1 MPLLNTE
8 FFPVFLASKS
18 PRRKELLK
26 KIISH
31 FEVKS
36 SNINENL
43 NGGLPP
49 HEFAV
54 KLSQLKAQS
63 ISQNLADG
71 LVIGADSIVVL
82 KDTILGKPKDSADAT
97 DMLTKL
103 SGKTHQVITGF
114 SVLKSSGQRVISDHS
129 VTDVKFREL
138 TSYEIEKYIKD
149 NKPYDKAGAYGI
161 QEEAGL
167 FVEKI
172 NGCYFNV
179 MGLPITKL
187 YLILR
192 DMISL
197 D

>member
-8 FFPVFLASKS
+8 SFRVILASKS
-18 PRRKELLK
+18 PRRTELLK

-31 FEVKS
+31 FEVKI

-43 NGGLPP
+43 NGGLSPQQ
-49 HEFAV
+49 FAV

-63 ISQNLADG
+63 ISQNLDDG
-71 LVIGADSIVVL
+71 LIIGADSIVVL
-82 KDTILGKPKDSADAT
+82 NNTILGKPKDSAEAT
-97 DMLTKL
+97 EMLTKL
-103 SGKTHQVITGF
+103 SGKTHQVITGY
-114 SVLKSSGQRVISDHS
+114 SILKATDQILVSDHA

-138 TSYEIEKYIKD
+138 TSREIQKYVKD

-187 YLILR
+187 YLVLKDILK
-192 DMISL
+192 
-197 D
+197 